1 MPETTT
7 TTNKQN
13 HMGIS
18 AKAKEKLAPLV
29 EACQEE

>member
-7 TTNKQN
+7 TMNKKN
-13 HMGIS
+13 HLGIS

-29 EACQEE
+29 EAC